1 MTVVYA
7 GVCLFAIGFVLFL
20 ACSRMKVP
28 FSNSLSDMP
37 MQIKISV
44 YAMILGILIICAGV
58 MYILVTE
65 PMILLR
71 W

>member
-1 MTVVYA
+1 MAVIYA
-7 GVCLFAIGFVLFL
+7 GVCLFVIGFVLFL

-37 MQIKISV
+37 MRIQISV
-44 YAMILGILIICAGV
+44 YTMILGILIICVSV
-58 MYILVTE
+58 MYVLVTD

-71 W
+71 

>member
-1 MTVVYA
+1 MVVVYA
-7 GVCLFAIGFVLFL
+7 GACLFAIGFVLFL

-37 MQIKISV
+37 IMIQISV
-44 YAMILGILIICAGV
+44 YAMVLGIFIICAGV
-58 MYILVTE
+58 MYVLVTD

-71 W
+71 

>member
-1 MTVVYA
+1 MVVIYA

-20 ACSRMKVP
+20 ACSWMKVP
-28 FSNSLSDMP
+28 FSSSLSDMP
-37 MQIKISV
+37 IRIQISV

-58 MYILVTE
+58 MYVLVTD

-71 W
+71 